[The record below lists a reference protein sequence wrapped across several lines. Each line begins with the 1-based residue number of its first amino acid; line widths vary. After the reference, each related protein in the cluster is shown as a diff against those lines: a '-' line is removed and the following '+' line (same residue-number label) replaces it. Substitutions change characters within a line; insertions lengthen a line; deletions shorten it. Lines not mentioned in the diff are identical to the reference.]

1 MITRISIF
9 IVFLGTL
16 LASCSSKPKTEV
28 DHIIT
33 ATAIYTSDSAFSKVE
48 AMAIKDGRIVAT
60 GTKRQIN
67 KRFTATENQEVEGYI
82 YPGFIDAH
90 SHFYGYGKA
99 LISVDLRYTS
109 SLEDIVQTTVEYA
122 KNHKDLWIYG
132 RGWDET
138 DWVEQGMVNNT
149 KLSLLFPDRPVLLR
163 RIDGHAA
170 IANQKALEMAGIDE
184 NTVVEGGQI
193 EKING
198 RLTGL
203 LVDKAADKVIDL
215 IPEPSRPNQIKAL
228 MMAQENCMKA
238 GLTTVTDAGL
248 DLDIIHL
255 IDSLQNTGDLKIRVY
270 AMANPSE
277 ENFSYWM
284 DKGPLVTD
292 KLQMNS
298 FKLYADGAL
307 GSRGAMLKEEYCDR
321 HGHKG
326 TFVNPPHVLDSFSKI
341 LYENNYQVNTHCIG
355 DSANRK
361 MLEIYSKYL
370 GGINDRRWRIE
381 HAQVVSPKDRILF
394 KENSIIPSV
403 QPTHATSDMYWAENR
418 LCKERMDGAYA
429 YQSLLQIHGFI
440 PLGTDFPI
448 ESIKPIH
455 TFQSAVFRKN
465 DKNKPLNG
473 FRTQEALTAQE
484 AILGMTRWAAYS
496 CFMDDRVGSLEVG
509 KLADYVVLNK
519 DLMKEDYVLNIL
531 VEDTRIAGEY

>member
-1 MITRISIF
+1 MNLRISSIF
-9 IVFLGTL
+9 IL
-16 LASCSSKPKTEV
+16 LAYLAVSCSSEPKTVV
-28 DHIIT
+28 DQIIS
-33 ATAIYTSDSAFSKVE
+33 ATAIYTSDSTFSKAE
-48 AMAIKDGRIVAT
+48 CMAITDGRIVAT
-60 GTKRQIN
+60 SSKREINRRYTSEN
-67 KRFTATENQEVEGYI
+67 KREVEGYI

-109 SLEDIVQTTVEYA
+109 SLEDIVQTTVDYA
-122 KNHKDLWIYG
+122 KNHTDLWIYG

-138 DWVEQGMVNNT
+138 DWVEQGTVNNT
-149 KLSLLFPDRPVLLR
+149 KLSLLFPDRPVILR

-170 IANQKALEMAGIDE
+170 LANNKALEMAGIDV
-184 NTVVEGGQI
+184 NTVIEGGQI

-203 LVDKAADKVIDL
+203 LVDKAADRVLDL
-215 IPEPSRPNQIKAL
+215 IPEPSRPNQIRAL
-228 MMAQENCMKA
+228 LLAQKNCLEA

-255 IDSLQNTGDLKIRVY
+255 IDSLQESGDLKIRVY
-270 AMANPSE
+270 AMANPST
-277 ENFSYWM
+277 ENFEHWL
-284 DKGPLVTD
+284 KEGPIHKDRLE
-292 KLQMNS
+292 MSS

-307 GSRGAMLKEEYCDR
+307 GSWGAMLKEEYCDR
-321 HGHKG
+321 HGHLG
-326 TFVNPPHVLDSFSKI
+326 TFVNPPHVLDSFCNI
-341 LYENNYQVNTHCIG
+341 LYQSNFQVNTHCIG

-381 HAQVVSPKDRILF
+381 HAQVVSPDDRVLF
-394 KENSIIPSV
+394 KDNSIIPSV

-448 ESIKPIH
+448 ESIKPLF
-455 TFQSAVFRKN
+455 TFQSAVYRKN
-465 DKNKPLNG
+465 EHGKPLHG
-473 FRTQEALTAQE
+473 FLADEALSKKE
-484 AILGMTRWAAYS
+484 AIRGMTNWAAYS
-496 CFMDDRVGSLEVG
+496 CFMEDRIGSLEVG
-509 KLADYVVLNK
+509 KLADYVILNK
-519 DLMKEDYVLNIL
+519 DLMTEEHVVSIRIL
-531 VEDTRIAGEY
+531 ETVVAE